1 MNDNRYTGM
10 DDNEL
15 KGEIEELLEAKQSV
29 REICKA
35 LHISSKTY
43 TRITGKVDAPI
54 EASETDPQNETLENA
69 PHDAKNTKKTKKTA
83 MSDDE
88 KVKETLFEEFEKAAH
103 KELLPLLKDEFVQRF
118 KNGAILLH

>member
-54 EASETDPQNETLENA
+54 EASETDPYGEEPENDPQDETLENA

-88 KVKETLFEEFEKAAH
+88 KVRITLE
-103 KELLPLLKDEFVQRF
+103 
-118 KNGAILLH
+118 